1 MRQKARVTVCCH
13 APGYTFLCNRSDTAG
28 AEMYCGAE
36 LRQTQRE
43 LQQSKTQQAAMQAEL
58 AVLQGLADTIP
69 HSQLNSSP
77 QTELAHR

>member
-1 MRQKARVTVCCH
+1 
-13 APGYTFLCNRSDTAG
+13 
-28 AEMYCGAE
+28 MYCGAE